1 MRVLI
6 KILQGVRKLKNN
18 SDQRAPC
25 NCIEIILACLQ
36 CPFILRPCASACID
50 RIHFFFSMLFLLTL
64 SFLTLS
70 FFSLTSSAACWY
82 ILRCLF
88 VISTLPISLRSVSRS
103 SFNFLLALTRSC
115 LASTMSA
122 LVFAVSSSSG
132 ASSSPLLESAS
143 SFYFSTTALPF
154 LADCFLEEAAAAGAG
169 LSSLSD
175 ASFSSSLLSS
185 TMISSPLSMRIS
197 CSRLGM

>member
-36 CPFILRPCASACID
+36 CPFILRLCASACID
-50 RIHFFFSMLFLLTL
+50 CIHFFFSMLFLLTL

-82 ILRCLF
+82 NLRCLF

-122 LVFAVSSSSG
+122 LVFAVSSSSTA

-143 SFYFSTTALPF
+143 SFYFSIALV
-154 LADCFLEEAAAAGAG
+154 LADCFLEAVAAGAG
-169 LSSLSD
+169 LSSSLSD
-175 ASFSSSLLSS
+175 AAFSSSLSSS